1 MTKEDL
7 IKKYNLKEHIIY
19 SDIKEQDVCTGYDR
33 EITYAETHRY
43 HGLITISTIEDNCNI
58 ILYQV
63 FGDGSERLFLKLITN
78 SLKVFEEFMDNIVS
92 QYINNL

>member
-7 IKKYNLKEHIIY
+7 IKKYNLKEHIVY

-58 ILYQV
+58 TLYQV
-63 FGDGSERLFLKLITN
+63 FDDRSERLFLKMITN
-78 SLKVFEEFMDNIVS
+78 SLEVFEEFMDNIVA